1 MKRKLTTI
9 LATAVCTGV
18 STVSWAGQATTSAV
32 AGSPGLGT
40 GTAAATAD
48 YRGDGPG
55 YATTQT
61 RSGRVNLARGI
72 AVGFD
77 RDGLSLSTSYGVAG
91 HIGPAVAGTLSVNI
105 GLNGQVATSIGR
117 TVARGD
123 RARTVSVAGGSGSR
137 RGPARAWATSTGRT
151 GPRGE
156 VMSMAKSNHAR
167 ALFKR
172 APLRRAPRRFRPSW
186 GIRR

>member
-1 MKRKLTTI
+1 MKRKLTAI
-9 LATAVCTGV
+9 LAAAVCTGV
-18 STVSWAGQATTSAV
+18 STVSWAGRATTSAV

-55 YATTQT
+55 YANTQT

-123 RARTVSVAGGSGSR
+123 RARTVSAAGGSGSR
-137 RGPARAWATSTGRT
+137 RGPAHTWATTAGRT
-151 GPRGE
+151 GPCGE
-156 VMSMAKSNHAR
+156 VISMAKSNHPR